1 MKFMSEPTLVT
12 FEVVAP
18 DEGVEIFLIDGD
30 FKLVERGIGRKA
42 FSVTPGVYKIKA
54 RSGVV
59 STERLVVVQAGMPPV
74 KLEPLQLNT
83 AVPLLNSS
91 RTHEFHIDA
100 ARHAADSP
108 DLSLGSGSAIV
119 IVARRWSS
127 LSPDES
133 SAVALNPARGV
144 TLRDQTG
151 AVIADVE
158 AHTQVTQSV
167 DPCVTFDVALNPGTY
182 RLAVTDERAR
192 TVEQTLITAPGWETH
207 IYLVVDGKAG
217 DAAARVDLINSAITM
232 RRAGE
237 VFDPE
242 DPALRREEIAR
253 AALRY
258 GRYILSDDVRSSITS
273 PSATPMLALIGA
285 YLLIREA
292 NGMYDEADGL
302 DQGTTVI
309 DNRNALRRIVDHL
322 RLAIGR
328 HSDIE
333 AVATAAG
340 NPDPDFVFEVPPMFR
355 ASWPL
360 LLKASIDRPDSI
372 PSTSITAHV
381 AERIWG
387 EGVWLQWLDP
397 GQSDSVDRAALW
409 QVHAKQLLASMSST
423 SPDTARAA
431 GMAVGKAIPGTWV
444 SIAAATVVATLSK
457 AQSLFAR
464 RSRTPFPDLRVD
476 VSRNVE
482 QVVTELTK
490 DSAMLTDE
498 QRKHLVER
506 LGIPLSSI
514 NAWLGRLRQ

>member
-1 MKFMSEPTLVT
+1 MSEPKLVT

-18 DEGVEIFLIDGD
+18 DEGMEIFLIDGD
-30 FKLVERGIGRKA
+30 FKLVKKGIGREA
-42 FSVTPGVYKIKA
+42 FSVAPGVYKIKA

-59 STERLVVVQAGMPPV
+59 STERMVVVQEGMPPV

-83 AVPLLNSS
+83 AVPLLNAN

-100 ARHAADSP
+100 ARHAADLP

-119 IVARRWSS
+119 IVARQWTS

-158 AHTQVTQSV
+158 AHTRVTQSF
-167 DPCVTFDVALNPGTY
+167 DPCVTLDVALNPGTY

-192 TVEQTLITAPGWETH
+192 TVEQTLITSPGWETH
-207 IYLVVDGKAG
+207 VYLMVDGKAG
-217 DAAARVDLINSAITM
+217 DAAARVDLINSAITL
-232 RRAGE
+232 RRAGD

-242 DPALRREEIAR
+242 DPVLRREEIAR

-258 GRYILSDDVRSSITS
+258 GRYILSDDVRSTITS
-273 PSATPMLALIGA
+273 PSASPMLALIGA
-285 YLLIREA
+285 HLLIREA
-292 NGMYDEADGL
+292 NGMYEEADRL
-302 DQGTTVI
+302 DHASTVI
-309 DNRNALRRIVDHL
+309 DNRDALRGIVDHL

-333 AVATAAG
+333 AVATVAG

-387 EGVWLQWLDP
+387 EGVWLQWLDT
-397 GQSDSVDRAALW
+397 GQNDPVDRAALW

-423 SPDTARAA
+423 SPEAALAA
-431 GMAVGKAIPGTWV
+431 GMAVVKAIPARTWV
-444 SIAAATVVATLSK
+444 SIAATAGVAILSK

-464 RSRTPFPDLRVD
+464 RSRTPFPDLRAV
-476 VSRNVE
+476 VSRGVE
-482 QVVTELTK
+482 QATTELAK
-490 DSAMLTDE
+490 DNAMLTDE
-498 QRKHLVER
+498 QRKQLVER
-506 LGIPLSSI
+506 LGIPMSSI
-514 NAWLGRLRQ
+514 NAWLERLRQ